1 MQQKGTGS
9 PDESRWTYLVRVFEE
24 KTTTK
29 RKLERKHYMVCF
41 PCLAY
46 NIPDLLTAQRQSS
59 TVLFIMSFPKNAM
72 SHPLFVL
79 ALNLFDE
86 HQFSSK
92 DNMVFGQSGRIRN
105 TILFMLDTCIIFLNI
120 QSWVYAGLQQSLYY
134 LYKITACHV
143 IMFRL
148 VIVQPIKPMWRE
160 IWNFI

>member
-1 MQQKGTGS
+1 MKWKATGS
-9 PDESRWTYLVRVFEE
+9 PDESRSTYLVHVFEE
-24 KTTTK
+24 KTTMK
-29 RKLERKHYMVCF
+29 RKLEHKHYMACF

-46 NIPDLLTAQRQSS
+46 NIPDLLTAERQSS
-59 TVLFIMSFPKNAM
+59 TVLFTMSFHKNAM
-72 SHPLFVL
+72 SHPFLVL

-92 DNMVFGQSGRIRN
+92 DNMVFGQSSGIRN

-134 LYKITACHV
+134 LCKITACHV

-148 VIVQPIKPMWRE
+148 VIVQPIKPMWKD
-160 IWNFI
+160 IGNFS

>member
-1 MQQKGTGS
+1 MERNWKPCRVQINLFSPCVWRKKLPWRGS
-9 PDESRWTYLVRVFEE
+9 WSANT
-24 KTTTK
+24 
-29 RKLERKHYMVCF
+29 MACF

-46 NIPDLLTAQRQSS
+46 NIPDLLTAERQSS
-59 TVLFIMSFPKNAM
+59 TVLFTMSFHKNAM
-72 SHPLFVL
+72 SHPLLVL

-92 DNMVFGQSGRIRN
+92 DNMVFGQSGGIRN

-134 LYKITACHV
+134 LYKITTCHV

-148 VIVQPIKPMWRE
+148 VIMQPIKLMWRE
-160 IWNFI
+160 IGNFS